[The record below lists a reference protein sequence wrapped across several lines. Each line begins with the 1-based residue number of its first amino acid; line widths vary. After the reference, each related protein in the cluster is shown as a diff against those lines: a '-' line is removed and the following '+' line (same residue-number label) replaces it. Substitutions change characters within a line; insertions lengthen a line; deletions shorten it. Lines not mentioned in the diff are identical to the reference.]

1 MYKVCK
7 NIETE
12 TREMREVF
20 ADTMMKLAENDK
32 KVIYLDGDIM
42 NSIKMVPFSKK
53 YPEQTIDCGIQEAN
67 MVGVAAG
74 MSSVGLIPY
83 AHTFAPFITRRAMD
97 LMSLS

>member
-7 NIETE
+7 NIESE

-53 YPEQTIDCGIQEAN
+53 FP
-67 MVGVAAG
+67 
-74 MSSVGLIPY
+74 
-83 AHTFAPFITRRAMD
+83 
-97 LMSLS
+97 